1 MHRHVYYY
9 TLLGDGYE
17 EAAAAL
23 SGDPRRWLP
32 FPAEPVDD
40 GWELELRA
48 DGALPAPIARH
59 RAVVEVGDPSGGES
73 IAIPLRW
80 RSATADR
87 LLPVLE
93 AELELQPLSG
103 GGAHLSL
110 LGTYRPPLSVMG
122 GAGDLLVGHR
132 VAEACVRRF
141 VLDVAER
148 LAGVSLTA

>member
-9 TLLGDGYE
+9 TLLGHGYE
-17 EAAAAL
+17 LAAAVL
-23 SGDPRRWLP
+23 TGDPGAWLP
-32 FPAEPVDD
+32 TPIAVDG
-40 GWELELRA
+40 GWQLELCA
-48 DGALPAPIARH
+48 DGALPAPLARH
-59 RAVVEVGDPSGGES
+59 EAVVSVGQPRGGDA

-80 RSATADR
+80 RSATTDR

-103 GGAHLSL
+103 GGSHLSL

-122 GAGDLLVGHR
+122 GAGDVLLGHR

-141 VLDVAER
+141 VLDVAAR
-148 LAGVSLTA
+148 LTGVTLTA